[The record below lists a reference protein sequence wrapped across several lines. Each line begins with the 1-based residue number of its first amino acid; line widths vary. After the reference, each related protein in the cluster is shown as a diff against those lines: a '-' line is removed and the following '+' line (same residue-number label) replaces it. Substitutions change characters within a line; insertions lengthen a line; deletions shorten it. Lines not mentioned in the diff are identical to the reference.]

1 MYPTLTH
8 MLQDLFGINLPLPVQ
23 TFGFFVA
30 LSFIGANL
38 AMTWEMKRK
47 EKEGILSTWKKKIW
61 KGKPVTSQ
69 DYIMSVLFGFVLGFK
84 GGEAF
89 LHYSDFVGNPQEFL
103 ISGRGNFVIGLVVA
117 ALFYYLKLREDKKQ
131 RLPEPKQVEVTM
143 HPYQIMGNMTILAA
157 VTGLIGAKFF
167 HIFEDWSNFL
177 NDPAGLLFSA
187 SGLTFYGGL
196 ICGGAAVLWYA
207 NKHGIKPLHM
217 LDIGGPAMMLAYGM
231 GRVGCHM
238 SGDGDWGIVNTAPK
252 PDWMSFLPDWFWSYG
267 YPHNVLGAGEKIAD
281 CTGKYCGVLTPGVYP
296 TPLYEA
302 IAGIGLFLILWSM
315 RKRIKTPGILF
326 GIYLI
331 FSGLERFF
339 IEKIRVNT
347 IYDFLGMHVTQA
359 EIISTVMVA
368 LGVGGI
374 IYLKM
379 NEKKNSSQLTN

>member
-8 MLQDLFGINLPLPVQ
+8 LLQDLFGVTIQTPIK

-47 EKEGILSTWKKKIW
+47 EKEGLLSTWKKKVW
-61 KGKPVTSQ
+61 MGKPATTQ
-69 DYIMSVLFGFVLGFK
+69 DYFMSVLFGFILGFK
-84 GGEAF
+84 GAEAVM
-89 LHYSDFVGNPQEFL
+89 HYSDFVNDTQAFL
-103 ISGRGNFVIGLVVA
+103 ISARGNFLFGVIGGVV
-117 ALFYYLKLREDKKQ
+117 FYYLKLREDKKQ
-131 RLPEPKQVEVTM
+131 RLPEPKQVEVTV
-143 HPYQIMGNMTILAA
+143 HPYQIMGNMTIIAA

-167 HIFEDWSNFL
+167 HIFEDWANFMD
-177 NDPAGLLFSA
+177 DPMGLLFSA

-196 ICGGAAVLWYA
+196 ICGGAGVLWYA

-238 SGDGDWGIVNTAPK
+238 SGDGDWGIVNTSPK
-252 PDWMSFLPDWFWSYG
+252 PSWLPDWFWSYG
-267 YPHNVLGAGEKIAD
+267 YPHNVLNAGERIPGCEGD
-281 CTGKYCGVLTPGVYP
+281 YCGVLVPGVYP

-302 IAGIGLFLILWSM
+302 IAGIGLFLVLWSL
-315 RKRIKTPGILF
+315 RKRIKTAGVLF
-326 GIYLI
+326 CIYLI

-347 IYDFLGMHVTQA
+347 LYDFAGMQVTQA
-359 EIISTVMVA
+359 EIISTFMVA
-368 LGVGGI
+368 LGVAGI
-374 IYLKM
+374 IYLK
-379 NEKKNSSQLTN
+379 NTEKKSTQLS